1 MTSMYEDFI
10 DFFNNI
16 RVLLLKLKLY
26 IKNTLEYI

>member
-1 MTSMYEDFI
+1 MYEDFI

-26 IKNTLEYI
+26 IKNTLELL